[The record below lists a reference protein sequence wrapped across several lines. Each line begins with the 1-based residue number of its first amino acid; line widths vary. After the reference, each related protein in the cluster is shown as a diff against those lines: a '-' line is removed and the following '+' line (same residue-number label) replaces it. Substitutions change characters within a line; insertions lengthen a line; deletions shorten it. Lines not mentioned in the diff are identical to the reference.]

1 MTSGIDRQ
9 TARRAL
15 EALRNGVPNKDA
27 VSLLG
32 CNQLKAEKQFGD
44 LLTAAVAQERPY
56 SNSLGMLI
64 SGDFGAG
71 KSHLL
76 SYLESQAVSQGF
88 VCSRIVISKETPLYR
103 LDRVFKSAVD
113 NGRIP
118 NQTGQLME
126 EIGNRL
132 DPRSD
137 EYERFFQWA
146 DSENNGISRI
156 FPASLVVHE
165 KSDDTE
171 LHSKIRAFWSGDRIK
186 GSEIKDG
193 LRQVGQL
200 QSFNFKA
207 PKAGELAVSRLKFAS
222 ELIKGAGYPG
232 WVVLLDE
239 IELVASYSLLQRA
252 RSYAEL
258 ARWLGKLTD
267 ERYPGLVVVCT
278 VTEDYVSRILEPS
291 GKNDHDY
298 VGPRLRARSDDTV
311 AARAE
316 SGMRSLER
324 DATHLEP
331 LTDEGVNGT
340 IEQLRRVYSAAY
352 DWDAPSGRT
361 LARDTGYQARMR
373 YKIRAAIN
381 EWDLQRLFPGVSPET
396 VDTEFQYDY
405 GEIPELE
412 DNTLVEEERD
422 ESSGDLGV

>member
-1 MTSGIDRQ
+1 MTSDIDQQ

-15 EALRNGVPNKDA
+15 EALRNGVPNKGA

-32 CNQLKAEKQFGD
+32 CNQPIAEKQFGD
-44 LLTAAVAQERPY
+44 LLTAAVAQDQLQ

-126 EIGNRL
+126 ELGNRL

-137 EYERFFQWA
+137 EYERFFRWA
-146 DSENNGISRI
+146 DFENNGLSRM

-165 KSDDTE
+165 RSDDPE

-186 GSEIKDG
+186 VSEIKDG
-193 LRQVGQL
+193 LRQVSQL
-200 QSFNFKA
+200 QNFNFKA
-207 PKAGELAVSRLKFAS
+207 PKAGELAASGLKFAS

-239 IELVASYSLLQRA
+239 IELVGSYSLLQRA

-267 ERYPGLVVVCT
+267 EQYPGLVVVGT
-278 VTEDYVSRILEPS
+278 VTADYVGRILEPS

-298 VGPRLRARSDDTV
+298 VGPRLRARSDDAV

-316 SGMRSLER
+316 AGMRSLER
-324 DATHLEP
+324 DATLLEP

-352 DWDAPSGRT
+352 DWDAPPAGVT
-361 LARDTGYQARMR
+361 ARGGGYQARMR

-381 EWDLQRLFPGVSPET
+381 EWDLQRLFPGASPET

-405 GEIPELE
+405 GEIPELDE
-412 DNTLVEEERD
+412 GPKVDEER
-422 ESSGDLGV
+422 E